1 MDSQAGRSVLLVR
14 PASFGFNP
22 ETAASNAFANAAG
35 ENAAVAVLREFDA
48 VAQRLIGAGVE
59 VLVLEDAPDPPKPDA
74 IFPNNWVSFHAD
86 GTMVLYP
93 MESPTRRREREPE
106 RLATLLRESGFD
118 IRRTVD
124 LSHHERHGR
133 FLEGTGSL
141 VLDRPGRRA
150 FANLSPRT
158 DPHVIADFDDR
169 MDYATLLFDARDRS
183 GMRIYH
189 TNVLLSLGTR
199 FAVLCTEAVAE
210 EYRTVLIDE
219 IEAMPNAPYHAPMPK
234 DRRLLR
240 VCRAILEDPSDQ
252 RDLDDWAQV
261 AGMGR
266 RTFTRL
272 FREET
277 GMGLAVWRQQ
287 VRLMEALSLLAS
299 GRAITTV
306 AFDVGYESP
315 SAFTAMFHRAFG
327 VPPSQYRVR

>member
-219 IEAMPNAPYHAPMPK
+219 IEAAGRTVIEVDFEQLRSFACNVIELESNRGDPVIAISAAARGSLRPDQLK
-234 DRRLLR
+234 RLESFGEL
-240 VCRAILEDPSDQ
+240 
-252 RDLDDWAQV
+252 LDV
-261 AGMGR
+261 PIP
-266 RTFTRL
+266 TI
-272 FREET
+272 E
-277 GMGLAVWRQQ
+277 
-287 VRLMEALSLLAS
+287 S
-299 GRAITTV
+299 
-306 AFDVGYESP
+306 VGGGSIRCMIADIHLP
-315 SAFTAMFHRAFG
+315 RG
-327 VPPSQYRVR
+327 

>member
-93 MESPTRRREREPE
+93 MESPTRQREREPE
-106 RLATLLRESGFD
+106 RLTALLADHGFD

-158 DPHVIADFDDR
+158 DAHVIADFDDR

-183 GMRIYH
+183 GRPIYH

-210 EYRTVLIDE
+210 DYRTVLIDE
-219 IEAMPNAPYHAPMPK
+219 IEAT
-234 DRRLLR
+234 
-240 VCRAILEDPSDQ
+240 
-252 RDLDDWAQV
+252 
-261 AGMGR
+261 R
-266 RTFTRL
+266 RTVIEVDFEQLKSFACNLIELEGASGPLIAISAAARASLRPDQLKRL
-272 FREET
+272 ESFGEL
-277 GMGLAVWRQQ
+277 LAVPIPTIER
-287 VRLMEALSLLAS
+287 
-299 GRAITTV
+299 
-306 AFDVGYESP
+306 VGGGSIRCMIADIHLP
-315 SAFTAMFHRAFG
+315 RG
-327 VPPSQYRVR
+327 

>member
-1 MDSQAGRSVLLVR
+1 MDSQASRSVLLVR

-150 FANLSPRT
+150 FSNLSPRT

-183 GMRIYH
+183 GRPIYH
-189 TNVLLSLGTR
+189 TNVLLSLGAR
-199 FAVLCTEAVAE
+199 FAVICAEAVAE
-210 EYRTVLIDE
+210 QYRTVLIDE
-219 IEAMPNAPYHAPMPK
+219 IEATGRTVIEVDFEQLRSFACNVIELES
-234 DRRLLR
+234 DRRDPVIAISAAARASLRPDQLERLESFGELLD
-240 VCRAILEDPSDQ
+240 VAIPMIES
-252 RDLDDWAQV
+252 
-261 AGMGR
+261 
-266 RTFTRL
+266 
-272 FREET
+272 
-277 GMGLAVWRQQ
+277 
-287 VRLMEALSLLAS
+287 
-299 GRAITTV
+299 
-306 AFDVGYESP
+306 VGGGSIRCMIADIHLP
-315 SAFTAMFHRAFG
+315 RG
-327 VPPSQYRVR
+327 

>member
-183 GMRIYH
+183 GRPIYH
-189 TNVLLSLGTR
+189 TNVLLSLGAR
-199 FAVLCTEAVAE
+199 FAVICAEAVAE
-210 EYRTVLIDE
+210 EYRAVLIDE
-219 IEAMPNAPYHAPMPK
+219 IEAAGRTVIEVDFEQLRSFACNVIELESNRGDPVIAISAAARGSLRPDQLK
-234 DRRLLR
+234 RLESFGELLDVPIPTIER
-240 VCRAILEDPSDQ
+240 VGGGSIRCMIADIHLPR
-252 RDLDDWAQV
+252 
-261 AGMGR
+261 G
-266 RTFTRL
+266 
-272 FREET
+272 
-277 GMGLAVWRQQ
+277 
-287 VRLMEALSLLAS
+287 
-299 GRAITTV
+299 
-306 AFDVGYESP
+306 
-315 SAFTAMFHRAFG
+315 
-327 VPPSQYRVR
+327 

>member
-1 MDSQAGRSVLLVR
+1 MDSQASRSVLLVR

-93 MESPTRRREREPE
+93 IESPTRRREREPE

-183 GMRIYH
+183 GRPIYH
-189 TNVLLSLGTR
+189 TNVLLSLGAR
-199 FAVLCTEAVAE
+199 FAVICAEAVAE
-210 EYRTVLIDE
+210 EYRAVLIDE
-219 IEAMPNAPYHAPMPK
+219 IEAAGRTVIEV
-234 DRRLLR
+234 DFEQLR
-240 VCRAILEDPSDQ
+240 SFACNVIELE
-252 RDLDDWAQV
+252 
-261 AGMGR
+261 G
-266 RTFTRL
+266 
-272 FREET
+272 
-277 GMGLAVWRQQ
+277 
-287 VRLMEALSLLAS
+287 AS
-299 GRAITTV
+299 GPLIAISAAARGSLRPDQLKRLESFGELLDV
-306 AFDVGYESP
+306 AIPTIESVGGGSIRCMIADIHLP
-315 SAFTAMFHRAFG
+315 RG
-327 VPPSQYRVR
+327 

>member
-183 GMRIYH
+183 GRPIYH
-189 TNVLLSLGTR
+189 TNVLLSLGAR
-199 FAVLCTEAVAE
+199 FAVICAEAVAE
-210 EYRTVLIDE
+210 QYRTVLIDE
-219 IEAMPNAPYHAPMPK
+219 IEATGRTVIEVDFEQLRSFACNVIELES
-234 DRRLLR
+234 DRRDPVIAISAAARASLRPDQLERLESFGELLD
-240 VCRAILEDPSDQ
+240 VAIPMIES
-252 RDLDDWAQV
+252 
-261 AGMGR
+261 
-266 RTFTRL
+266 
-272 FREET
+272 
-277 GMGLAVWRQQ
+277 
-287 VRLMEALSLLAS
+287 
-299 GRAITTV
+299 
-306 AFDVGYESP
+306 VGGGSIRCMIADIHLP
-315 SAFTAMFHRAFG
+315 RG
-327 VPPSQYRVR
+327 

>member
-59 VLVLEDAPDPPKPDA
+59 VLVLQDAPDPPKPDA

-183 GMRIYH
+183 GRPIYH
-189 TNVLLSLGTR
+189 TNVLLSLGAR
-199 FAVLCTEAVAE
+199 FAVICAEAVAE
-210 EYRTVLIDE
+210 EYRAVLIDE
-219 IEAMPNAPYHAPMPK
+219 IEAAGRTVIEVDFEQLRSFACNVIELESNRGDPVIAISAAARGSLRPDQLK
-234 DRRLLR
+234 RLESFGEL
-240 VCRAILEDPSDQ
+240 
-252 RDLDDWAQV
+252 LDV
-261 AGMGR
+261 PIP
-266 RTFTRL
+266 TI
-272 FREET
+272 E
-277 GMGLAVWRQQ
+277 
-287 VRLMEALSLLAS
+287 S
-299 GRAITTV
+299 
-306 AFDVGYESP
+306 VGGGSIRCMIADIHLP
-315 SAFTAMFHRAFG
+315 RG
-327 VPPSQYRVR
+327 

>member
-1 MDSQAGRSVLLVR
+1 MASQAGRSVLLVR

-183 GMRIYH
+183 GRPIYH
-189 TNVLLSLGTR
+189 TNVLLSLGAR
-199 FAVLCTEAVAE
+199 FAVICAEAVAE
-210 EYRTVLIDE
+210 EYRAVLIDE
-219 IEAMPNAPYHAPMPK
+219 IEAAGRTVIEVDFEQLRSFACNVIELESNRGDPVIAISAAARGSLRPDQLK
-234 DRRLLR
+234 RLESFGEL
-240 VCRAILEDPSDQ
+240 
-252 RDLDDWAQV
+252 LDV
-261 AGMGR
+261 PIP
-266 RTFTRL
+266 TI
-272 FREET
+272 E
-277 GMGLAVWRQQ
+277 
-287 VRLMEALSLLAS
+287 S
-299 GRAITTV
+299 
-306 AFDVGYESP
+306 VGGGSIRCMIADIHLP
-315 SAFTAMFHRAFG
+315 RG
-327 VPPSQYRVR
+327 

>member
-1 MDSQAGRSVLLVR
+1 MDSQASRSVLLVR

-35 ENAAVAVLREFDA
+35 EDAADAVLREFEA
-48 VAQRLIGAGVE
+48 VAQRLSGAGVE

-93 MESPTRRREREPE
+93 MESPTRQREREPE
-106 RLATLLRESGFD
+106 RLTALLADHGFD

-158 DPHVIADFDDR
+158 DAHVIADFDDR

-183 GMRIYH
+183 GRPIYH

-210 EYRTVLIDE
+210 DYRTVLIDE
-219 IEAMPNAPYHAPMPK
+219 IEAT
-234 DRRLLR
+234 
-240 VCRAILEDPSDQ
+240 
-252 RDLDDWAQV
+252 
-261 AGMGR
+261 R
-266 RTFTRL
+266 RTVIEVDFEQLKSFACNLIELEGASGPLIAISAAARASLRPDQLKRL
-272 FREET
+272 ESFGEL
-277 GMGLAVWRQQ
+277 LAVPIPTIER
-287 VRLMEALSLLAS
+287 
-299 GRAITTV
+299 
-306 AFDVGYESP
+306 VGGGSIRCMIADIHLP
-315 SAFTAMFHRAFG
+315 RG
-327 VPPSQYRVR
+327 

>member
-59 VLVLEDAPDPPKPDA
+59 VLVLQDAPDPPKPDA

-183 GMRIYH
+183 GRPIYH
-189 TNVLLSLGTR
+189 TNVLLSLGAR
-199 FAVLCTEAVAE
+199 FAVICAEAVAE
-210 EYRTVLIDE
+210 EYRAVLIDE
-219 IEAMPNAPYHAPMPK
+219 IEAAGRTVIEVDFEQLRSFACNVIELESNRGDPVIAISAAARGSLRPGQLK
-234 DRRLLR
+234 RLESFGEL
-240 VCRAILEDPSDQ
+240 
-252 RDLDDWAQV
+252 LDV
-261 AGMGR
+261 PIP
-266 RTFTRL
+266 TI
-272 FREET
+272 E
-277 GMGLAVWRQQ
+277 
-287 VRLMEALSLLAS
+287 S
-299 GRAITTV
+299 
-306 AFDVGYESP
+306 VGGGSIRCMIADIHLP
-315 SAFTAMFHRAFG
+315 RG
-327 VPPSQYRVR
+327 